1 VSAVVPFTGLACGA
15 LLAAAG
21 LALWSENRQDASTLD
36 TMRETVRVIR
46 WVAGGLLIVGALLA
60 WQGRSSLSGAAPH
73 LILMAALAAPPEI
86 HRHRLARWARV
97 LPILPA
103 LGLAGAGLIWALGTA
118 EASTGSGPITPS
130 QVALTICGGLA
141 ARALGM
147 TAGTLG
153 IAEGD
158 VAGSSLH
165 LEWPSRAAYGLL
177 TLIVGGT
184 LLANLWQRGWAWDG
198 TTGERSLAGVWL
210 AWTAAWMTPR
220 RSRRLRAA
228 FTIVAA
234 LLLIVLAAG
243 NSMLEIHS

>member
-1 VSAVVPFTGLACGA
+1 MSAAVAFTGLACGA

-36 TMRETVRVIR
+36 TMRATVRVIR
-46 WVAGGLLIVGALLA
+46 WVAGGLLTVGALLA
-60 WQGRSSLSGAAPH
+60 WRGRQTLPTPTPH

-86 HRHRLARWARV
+86 HRHRLARRAQV
-97 LPILPA
+97 LLILPA

-118 EASTGSGPITPS
+118 EASAGSGPVTPS

-147 TAGTLG
+147 VAGTFG
-153 IAEGD
+153 VAEGD
-158 VAGSSLH
+158 VAGSTPH
-165 LEWPSRAAYGLL
+165 LEWPSTAAYGLL

-184 LLANLWQRGWAWDG
+184 LLANLWQRGSAWDG

-228 FTIVAA
+228 FIAVAA

-243 NSMLEIHS
+243 YSMLEIHS

>member
-1 VSAVVPFTGLACGA
+1 VSAAVAFTGLACGA

-21 LALWSENRQDASTLD
+21 LALWGGSRQDASTLD
-36 TMRETVRVIR
+36 AMCATVRAIR

-60 WQGRSSLSGAAPH
+60 WQGRSSLPGAALH

-103 LGLAGAGLIWALGTA
+103 LGLAGAGLIWALGA
-118 EASTGSGPITPS
+118 MRASAGSGPVTPS

-147 TAGTLG
+147 AAGTFG
-153 IAEGD
+153 VAEGD
-158 VAGSSLH
+158 GAGSIPH
-165 LEWPSRAAYGLL
+165 LEWPSTAAYGLL

-228 FTIVAA
+228 FIAVAA

-243 NSMLEIHS
+243 YSTLEIHS

>member
-1 VSAVVPFTGLACGA
+1 MSAVVPLTGLACGA

-21 LALWSENRQDASTLD
+21 LALWGENRQDASTLD
-36 TMRETVRVIR
+36 RIRATVRTIR

-60 WQGRSSLSGAAPH
+60 WEGKSSLPRAAPH

-86 HRHRLARWARV
+86 HHHRLSRWARV

-103 LGLAGAGLIWALGTA
+103 LVLAGAGLIWALGTPD
-118 EASTGSGPITPS
+118 ASAGSGPITPS

-141 ARALGM
+141 ARALGLAAE
-147 TAGTLG
+147 TFG

-158 VAGSSLH
+158 VAGSAPH
-165 LEWPSRAAYGLL
+165 LEWPSTAAYGLL

-198 TTGERSLAGVWL
+198 TAGERSMAGVWL
-210 AWTAAWMTPR
+210 AWTAAWTTPH
-220 RSRRLRAA
+220 RSLRLRAA
-228 FTIVAA
+228 FIILAA

-243 NSMLEIHS
+243 YSMIEIHS

>member
-1 VSAVVPFTGLACGA
+1 MSVAVPITGLACGA

-21 LALWSENRQDASTLD
+21 LALWGRNRQDTSTLD
-36 TMRETVRVIR
+36 TMRAAVRIIR

-60 WQGRSSLSGAAPH
+60 WLGRSSLHGAAPH

-86 HRHRLARWARV
+86 HRHRLPRWTRV
-97 LPILPA
+97 LLILPA
-103 LGLAGAGLIWALGTA
+103 LMLAGAGLIWTLGTT
-118 EASTGSGPITPS
+118 EANAGSGSITLG
-130 QVALTICGGLA
+130 QLALTICGGLA

-147 TAGTLG
+147 AAGTLG
-153 IAEGD
+153 IAED
-158 VAGSSLH
+158 DSAGSAPY
-165 LEWPSRAAYGLL
+165 LEWPSTAAYGLL

-198 TTGERSLAGVWL
+198 TASERSLAGVWL

-228 FTIVAA
+228 FIIVAA

-243 NSMLEIHS
+243 YSMIEIHS

>member
-1 VSAVVPFTGLACGA
+1 VSAAVAFTGLACGA

-21 LALWSENRQDASTLD
+21 LALWGGSRQDASTLD
-36 TMRETVRVIR
+36 AMCATVRAIR

-60 WQGRSSLSGAAPH
+60 WQGRSSLPGAALH

-103 LGLAGAGLIWALGTA
+103 LGLAGAGLIWALGA
-118 EASTGSGPITPS
+118 MRASAGSGPVTPS

-147 TAGTLG
+147 AAGTFG
-153 IAEGD
+153 VAEGD
-158 VAGSSLH
+158 GAGSIPH
-165 LEWPSRAAYGLL
+165 LEWPSTAAYGLL

-228 FTIVAA
+228 FIAVAA

-243 NSMLEIHS
+243 YSMLEIHS

>member
-1 VSAVVPFTGLACGA
+1 MSAVVPFTGLACGA

-21 LALWSENRQDASTLD
+21 LALWGENHQDASALD
-36 TMRETVRVIR
+36 TMRSTVRVIR
-46 WVAGGLLIVGALLA
+46 WVAGGLLIAGALLA
-60 WQGRSSLSGAAPH
+60 WRGRQTLPVSTPH

-86 HRHRLARWARV
+86 RRRRQARWVQV

-118 EASTGSGPITPS
+118 EASAGSGPVTSS
-130 QVALTICGGLA
+130 QLALTICGGLA

-147 TAGTLG
+147 AAGTFG
-153 IAEGD
+153 VTQDD
-158 VAGSSLH
+158 VAGSTPH
-165 LEWPSRAAYGLL
+165 LEWPSMAAYALL

-184 LLANLWQRGWAWDG
+184 LLANLWQRGSAWDG
-198 TTGERSLAGVWL
+198 TAGERSLAGVWL

-228 FTIVAA
+228 FIAVAA

-243 NSMLEIHS
+243 YSTLEIHS

>member
-1 VSAVVPFTGLACGA
+1 MSAVVPFTGLACGA

-21 LALWSENRQDASTLD
+21 LALWGENRQDTSTLD
-36 TMRETVRVIR
+36 RMRATVRVIR
-46 WVAGGLLIVGALLA
+46 WVAGALLIVGALLA
-60 WQGRSSLSGAAPH
+60 WEGRSNLSGAAPH

-103 LGLAGAGLIWALGTA
+103 VGLAGAGLIWALGTA
-118 EASTGSGPITPS
+118 EASAGSGPITPS
-130 QVALTICGGLA
+130 QLALTICGGLA

-147 TAGTLG
+147 AAGTFG

-158 VAGSSLH
+158 VAGSTPH
-165 LEWPSRAAYGLL
+165 LEWPPTAAYGLL

-198 TTGERSLAGVWL
+198 TASERSLAGVWL
-210 AWTAAWMTPR
+210 AWTAAWTTPR

-228 FTIVAA
+228 FIIVAA

-243 NSMLEIHS
+243 YSMIEVHS

>member
-1 VSAVVPFTGLACGA
+1 MSAVVPFTGLACGA

-21 LALWSENRQDASTLD
+21 LALWGGSRQDTSTLD
-36 TMRETVRVIR
+36 TMRSTVRVIR
-46 WVAGGLLIVGALLA
+46 WVAGGLLIAGALLA
-60 WQGRSSLSGAAPH
+60 WQERQTLPVSTPH

-86 HRHRLARWARV
+86 HRHRLARWAQV
-97 LPILPA
+97 LLILPA
-103 LGLAGAGLIWALGTA
+103 LGLAGAGLIRALGTV
-118 EASTGSGPITPS
+118 EASVGSGPVTPN

-147 TAGTLG
+147 AAGTFG
-153 IAEGD
+153 VTQDD
-158 VAGSSLH
+158 VAGSTPH
-165 LEWPSRAAYGLL
+165 LEWPATAAYGLL

-228 FTIVAA
+228 FIIVAA

-243 NSMLEIHS
+243 YSML

>member
-1 VSAVVPFTGLACGA
+1 VSAAVAFTGLACGA

-21 LALWSENRQDASTLD
+21 LALWGGSRQDASTLD
-36 TMRETVRVIR
+36 AMCATVRAIR

-60 WQGRSSLSGAAPH
+60 WQGRSSLPGAALH

-103 LGLAGAGLIWALGTA
+103 LGLAGAGLIWALGA
-118 EASTGSGPITPS
+118 MRASAGSGPVTPS

-147 TAGTLG
+147 AAGTFG
-153 IAEGD
+153 VAEGD
-158 VAGSSLH
+158 GAGSIPH
-165 LEWPSRAAYGLL
+165 LEWPSTAAYGLL

-228 FTIVAA
+228 FIIVAA

-243 NSMLEIHS
+243 YSMLEIHS